1 MTSGAKWCYTVGM
14 ENKTDCPFCNEAK
27 AYPLL
32 LKSGEVLQCCE
43 SCYEDGTFAEAEGN
57 K

>member
-1 MTSGAKWCYTVGM
+1 MWYTEGM
-14 ENKTDCPFCNEAK
+14 ENKIDCPFCNEAK

-32 LKSGEVLQCCE
+32 LKSGEILQCCE
-43 SCYEDGTFAEAEGN
+43 SCYEDDAFKNEEVT